1 MDSFSSYVVGTKE
14 RKNDN
19 GEIKKPSWKR
29 AIKPVLFCMTLSGCY
44 DFSDINSNDK
54 VGSKQITLSRVLSL
68 VYRIFVLSV
77 TLLVFARFVS
87 VFYFL
92 LDFKIW
98 ATNVLM
104 WKLYLVTCWFVCLNK
119 PAGMVTINRSYGG
132 GMMLLFLKVRRLAL
146 FHKV

>member
-1 MDSFSSYVVGTKE
+1 M
-14 RKNDN
+14 
-19 GEIKKPSWKR
+19 
-29 AIKPVLFCMTLSGCY
+29 ALSGCY
-44 DFSDINSNDK
+44 DFSDITSDGK
-54 VGSKQITLSRVLSL
+54 VGSKRKKLSRVLSL

-98 ATNVLM
+98 AINVLM
-104 WKLYLVTCWFVCLNK
+104 WKLYLVTCWFLCLNK
-119 PAGMVTINRSYGG
+119 PTGMVIMNRSYGG
-132 GMMLLFLKVRRLAL
+132 GMMLLFLNVRRLAL